1 MSSPDDIGIQTYIE
15 ALEAG
20 RQEIVRLREQLS
32 GRTMSCS
39 QCDAT
44 AAEIVALRAENERLE
59 RWKREATEVIA
70 SWEIVAEMVTP
81 RTQDL
86 GRSKSDIIADAIVA
100 LRAEID
106 RYEEIR
112 LRDDAVIRQ
121 LQATNLTRYED
132 TPDD

>member
-44 AAEIVALRAENERLE
+44 AAEIVRLRAE
-59 RWKREATEVIA
+59 V
-70 SWEIVAEMVTP
+70 
-81 RTQDL
+81 
-86 GRSKSDIIADAIVA
+86 
-100 LRAEID
+100 D

-112 LRDDAVIRQ
+112 LRDDAVIRR
-121 LQATNLTRYED
+121 LQATNLSRYKE
-132 TPDD
+132 TDDD